1 MTSADRR
8 SFLKGAAG
16 AAAATLLQPE
26 LSATPRRLSAP
37 VNVGL
42 VGCGRQGRAM
52 LAELS
57 KIEGVTVKAV
67 CDSDARR
74 LRGATRRAPDAS
86 QHEAHAGLLDAG
98 VDAVLVATPTHVHRE
113 VAIDALA
120 AGKHVFCEAPLAH
133 TLADAKA
140 IASAARRAER
150 QVFQTGFQGRAN
162 PVYALARSFVRAGAI
177 RDVFQ
182 MRAQFHQK
190 TSWTTPSPDA
200 ARFKL
205 LNWRLDPTVSTGLLG
220 EIGAQQF
227 DVVHWFTGKYPT
239 SVRATGGVLV
249 TDDGR
254 EVEDTVHAAL
264 HFESGARFDW
274 DATLGNS
281 YEGQYELLMGTMG
294 AVKLGW
300 SHGWMFKEAD
310 AATQGWEVYANRQQ
324 FHNDEGITL
333 IAEATKLAAQG
344 KLQEGVGLPNPS
356 LYYALEDFLTS
367 VTDGVPVACSAE
379 EGLRATAVALRACEA
394 LRTGAEVAIPAED
407 FKVD

>member
-16 AAAATLLQPE
+16 AAAVTFFQPE
-26 LSATPRRLSAP
+26 LGASPRLRAP
-37 VNVGL
+37 VKVGL
-42 VGCGRQGRAM
+42 IGCGRQGRAVLTE
-52 LAELS
+52 LA
-57 KIEGVTVKAV
+57 KIEGVSVTAV
-67 CDSDARR
+67 CDTDARR

-86 QHEAHAGLLDAG
+86 THEAHAALLEG
-98 VDAVLVATPTHVHRE
+98 NVDAVVIATPTHEHRQ
-113 VAIDALA
+113 VALDSLA
-120 AGKHVFCEAPLAH
+120 AGKHVYCEAPLAH

-140 IASAARRAER
+140 IAAAARRAEK

-177 RDVFQ
+177 RSVFQ

-190 TSWTTPSPDA
+190 TSWVTPSPDP
-200 ARFKL
+200 AREKL
-205 LNWRLDPTVSTGLLG
+205 LNWRLDPAVSTGLIG

-227 DVVHWFTGKYPT
+227 DVVHWFTGKYPK
-239 SVRATGGVLV
+239 SVRATGGVLAWE
-249 TDDGR
+249 DGR
-254 EVEDTVHAAL
+254 EVDDTVHTEFM
-264 HFESGARFDW
+264 FEGGARFDW
-274 DATLGNS
+274 DATLGTS

-294 AVKLGW
+294 TVKLAW

-344 KLQEGVGLPNPS
+344 KLKEGVGLPHPA

-367 VTDGVPVACSAE
+367 VTEGATVACSAE
-379 EGLRATAVALRACEA
+379 EGLRATAIALRANEA
-394 LRTGAEVAIPAED
+394 LHSGDEVAIPEED
-407 FKVD
+407 FKVE